1 MELRPVSGHL
11 NVGSL
16 ISRRINETGEPP
28 LSPSG
33 GVCPTAAAHLVLVV
47 VVPLLQEGALLGVH
61 LGADR
66 GPAALRLL
74 RDVHLGRER
83 TAEALHINPG
93 ARIS

>member
-1 MELRPVSGHL
+1 MRQGSPLCHL
-11 NVGSL
+11 QVVCVC
-16 ISRRINETGEPP
+16 
-28 LSPSG
+28 
-33 GVCPTAAAHLVLVV
+33 VCPTAAHLMLVV

>member
-1 MELRPVSGHL
+1 M
-11 NVGSL
+11 
-16 ISRRINETGEPP
+16 
-28 LSPSG
+28 
-33 GVCPTAAAHLVLVV
+33 LVV